1 MFHFINNVE
10 VQVERIGVK
19 DVGVQCTLISEV
31 PAATVTLT
39 PTQQI
44 LSYLES
50 SAKEDSSTDDDSI
63 LSTDSVNFTSDSSS
77 ESV

>member
-1 MFHFINNVE
+1 
-10 VQVERIGVK
+10 
-19 DVGVQCTLISEV
+19 
-31 PAATVTLT
+31 VTLT

>member
-50 SAKEDSSTDDDSI
+50 DKEDSSTDDDSI

>member
-31 PAATVTLT
+31 PAVTLT